1 MVRLQGA
8 LSVTPKATPHGPQ
21 LKPSGH
27 QTNML
32 TAATQFLQEG
42 ANEKDHGETK
52 GQMEKDVK
60 GSNPAQAQIKA
71 V

>member
-1 MVRLQGA
+1 
-8 LSVTPKATPHGPQ
+8 
-21 LKPSGH
+21 
-27 QTNML
+27 ML